1 MTVSP
6 NAGATTTDPARLG
19 PGRRDRSAV
28 GERFLLGWG
37 YRKPSFWWQL
47 LSVAAFGTA
56 GAIEYGVLSTLTLI
70 GMTLVAIIGLVYL
83 LWLRAERHQSL
94 QRTPLPSRLCRL
106 GAFVGWPGDRG
117 AQVHFTRRR
126 STLPHGGNG

>member
-6 NAGATTTDPARLG
+6 NAGATTTDPARLR
-19 PGRRDRSAV
+19 PGRRDRSPV
-28 GERFLLGWG
+28 SERFLLGWG

-94 QRTPLPSRLCRL
+94 QSDPTTQQALPPRRLRRL
-106 GAFVGWPGDRG
+106 AWRPG
-117 AQVHFTRRR
+117 R
-126 STLPHGGNG
+126 SGPFHS